1 MVVVLP
7 APLGPRKAK
16 ISPGRTS
23 NEIPPTA
30 VTVPNVLTRFSTRII
45 GTSRLSIRDGA
56 ESARVR
62 DLSPASL
69 AEFAA
74 DVLGHR
80 PGLLDRLPQPGR
92 GHAELF
98 APVVHL
104 PPLVHVHPR
113 PVLGPPLA
121 AVVAPGPGLR
131 LPAGRAGRGPPLGP
145 GLRAARPGLR
155 GPPGRCL
162 LD

>member
-1 MVVVLP
+1 MPNRRRTSRGFAAGSRPSMAMVPLVGRSRVVSIWMVVVLP

-16 ISPGRTS
+16 ISPERTS

-30 VTVPNVLTRFSTRII
+30 VTVPKVLTRFSTRII

-62 DLSPASL
+62 DPSPASL

-74 DVLGHR
+74 DVLDHR
-80 PGLLDRLPQPGR
+80 PGLLDRLPQSGR
-92 GHAELF
+92 GHPELF

-104 PPLVHVHPR
+104 PPLVHVDPR
-113 PVLGPPLA
+113 P
-121 AVVAPGPGLR
+121 
-131 LPAGRAGRGPPLGP
+131 
-145 GLRAARPGLR
+145 
-155 GPPGRCL
+155 
-162 LD
+162 